1 MLILFF
7 HLKRCYET
15 FLKDLQELKL
25 YFKIAPFFF
34 GRCTRLSIDIFVIKT
49 GGGGERAVLKTAII
63 KYKSHFLE
71 HRKYCLNFVCVL

>member
-49 GGGGERAVLKTAII
+49 GGGGGKGCFKNCYNKI
-63 KYKSHFLE
+63 
-71 HRKYCLNFVCVL
+71 